1 MKHKINHLIVLIIL
15 LFQFPNIIAQTTF
28 EWETATDNGDNVTE
42 IIDGITATF
51 SGLPDITITD
61 CAGCFGS
68 TNNLVVSDGTTDGMN
83 VTFTFSEPVIVNSIL
98 AIDGN
103 SANIDYTFTPT
114 GGTNSPVVA
123 SLINGSL
130 SVDLNWTEITSF
142 TVTSSG
148 SLFAFDNLTINDES
162 LSSSNFEISNI
173 IFFPNPVK
181 DVLFLQNKEDLI
193 QVSVYNNLGQ
203 LIIETN
209 QAKINFESVSKGTY
223 ILKIQ
228 TTEGLQNVKI
238 VKE

>member
-1 MKHKINHLIVLIIL
+1 MRHKINYLIVIIVL
-15 LFQFPNIIAQTTF
+15 QFHFTNITAQTTF

-51 SGLPDITITD
+51 SGLPDITIAD
-61 CAGCFGS
+61 CDGCFGS
-68 TNNLVVSDGTTDGMN
+68 TNNLVVSDGTTNGMN

-114 GGTNSPVVA
+114 GGTNSTVIA
-123 SLINGSL
+123 SLIDGSL

-142 TVTSSG
+142 TVSSYG
-148 SLFAFDNLTINDES
+148 SLFGFDNLYINDES
-162 LSSSNFEISNI
+162 LSNSDFEISNI
-173 IFFPNPVK
+173 IFFPNPVR
-181 DVLFLQNKEDLI
+181 DVLFLQNKEGLLK
-193 QVSVYNNLGQ
+193 VSVYNNLGQ
-203 LIIETN
+203 LILETN
-209 QAKINFESVSKGTY
+209 QSKINFESVAKGTY
-223 ILKIQ
+223 YLKIQ